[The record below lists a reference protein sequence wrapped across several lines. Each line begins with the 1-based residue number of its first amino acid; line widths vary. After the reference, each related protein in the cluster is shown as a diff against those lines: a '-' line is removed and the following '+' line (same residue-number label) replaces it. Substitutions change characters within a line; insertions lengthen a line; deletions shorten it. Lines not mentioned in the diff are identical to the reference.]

1 MCTLPVIA
9 AVPLLTLLFPL
20 RRVYMLG
27 RKVASSVPRPAPF
40 IALPD
45 QRTLATAGANPG
57 QRRRVVFS

>member
-27 RKVASSVPRPAPF
+27 RKVA
-40 IALPD
+40 
-45 QRTLATAGANPG
+45 
-57 QRRRVVFS
+57 